1 MLMRNQRTNQI
12 PGQRAIDLDT
22 IPGQLDID
30 DATPAFDPNVCIG
43 FEGAEHAFPVEQLG
57 TDWLCLDA
65 ELMPWNAKAQAL
77 LKEQYAPVALAGRAA
92 LSAEA
97 GVLSMAA
104 VRGGA

>member
-1 MLMRNQRTNQI
+1 MRNQRTNQI

-57 TDWLCLDA
+57 TDWLCPECSARLDR
-65 ELMPWNAKAQAL
+65 K
-77 LKEQYAPVALAGRAA
+77 VARMVPPKLPTTPPCGHTSYNPNCLACYGD
-92 LSAEA
+92 
-97 GVLSMAA
+97 
-104 VRGGA
+104 